1 MLRTIKISL
10 FGVLAL
16 GVANAGTIVPVNLT
30 TSSVGVCQGLTLP
43 CTPSSYTTGS
53 YMNKVFT
60 SYVPN
65 GETGGN
71 GSPVASNSAQ
81 NVQTGTSTTPFIL
94 AAQSSPA
101 DNTFVSAPTAGND
114 VSVVVNLGGYSQGAG
129 NTVAN
134 NTAGVFDIDAIYT
147 MIQANMVTAGDTG
160 LTVTLNGY
168 DATGT
173 TAESYTFTLTA
184 GTDYR
189 GSNSTSSVTST
200 DAGSGI
206 TPAASALDNSAT
218 ACSGTGCGIVT
229 YNSAF
234 GGTKNATQYYLD
246 VQELELPTAGNPFA
260 NGYLDSI
267 TITSNANVA
276 NNTSGAATVMF
287 SALSLDQV
295 TTTPEPS
302 SVVLFSAGIV
312 LAGLW
317 LARRAKATA

>member
-101 DNTFVSAPTAGND
+101 DNTFVSPPTAGND

-206 TPAASALDNSAT
+206 TPAP
-218 ACSGTGCGIVT
+218 VR
-229 YNSAF
+229 
-234 GGTKNATQYYLD
+234 
-246 VQELELPTAGNPFA
+246 
-260 NGYLDSI
+260 SI
-267 TITSNANVA
+267 TALRPAAEPVAESSLITA
-276 NNTSGAATVMF
+276 
-287 SALSLDQV
+287 
-295 TTTPEPS
+295 P
-302 SVVLFSAGIV
+302 
-312 LAGLW
+312 LAGRRTRPNTTSTCRNLSCLRQVIPLLMGTW
-317 LARRAKATA
+317 TLSQLPVMPTSQTIPVARRPSCFRPFLWIR